1 MSTRAH
7 VLTFGALFLAAC
19 GGGTGTQAAAPLPS
33 AEAAVREFVAAA
45 TDSNIARM
53 GQAWGTANG
62 AAAVTGQPAQWEQ
75 RLRVVQA
82 YLRGGTWRVLT
93 STQGTGAEGTRIVTM
108 QFTRGTCVK
117 SIPFGTVRTSR
128 GGWLVNEVDVT
139 AAGNPVNPCPAPPAA
154 APPGN
159 R

>member
-1 MSTRAH
+1 VSTRAH

-53 GQAWGTANG
+53 GQSWGTANG

-75 RLRVVQA
+75 RLQVAQA
-82 YLRGGTWRVLT
+82 YLRGGTWRVLS
-93 STQGTGAEGTRIVTM
+93 STQGTGAEDTRVVTM

-117 SIPFGTVRTSR
+117 SIPFMTIRTSR
-128 GGWLVNEVDVT
+128 GGWLVNDFDLSL
-139 AAGNPVNPCPAPPAA
+139 AGNPINPCPAGPAA
-154 APPGN
+154 PAPGN

>member
-1 MSTRAH
+1 MSTRNL
-7 VLTFGALFLAAC
+7 VLTFGALFLTAC
-19 GGGTGTQAAAPLPS
+19 GGGTGTQATTPLPS

-53 GQAWGTANG
+53 GESWGTANG

-75 RLRVVQA
+75 RLRVVQV
-82 YLRGGTWRVLT
+82 YLRGGTWRVLN
-93 STQGTGAEGTRIVTM
+93 STQGTGPENTRTVVM

-117 SIPFGTVRTSR
+117 SIPFGAIRTSR
-128 GGWLVNEVDVT
+128 GGWLVAEVDVS
-139 AAGNPVNPCPAPPAA
+139 AAGSPVNPCPAPPM
-154 APPGN
+154 APGPGN

>member
-53 GQAWGTANG
+53 AQAWGTANG

-75 RLRVVQA
+75 RLRVVQV
-82 YLRGGTWRVLT
+82 YLRGGTWRVLN
-93 STQGTGAEGTRIVTM
+93 STQGTGAEDTRVVMM

-117 SIPFGTVRTSR
+117 SIPFGTIRTSR
-128 GGWLVNEVDVT
+128 GGWLVSEVDVS

-154 APPGN
+154 PAPGN